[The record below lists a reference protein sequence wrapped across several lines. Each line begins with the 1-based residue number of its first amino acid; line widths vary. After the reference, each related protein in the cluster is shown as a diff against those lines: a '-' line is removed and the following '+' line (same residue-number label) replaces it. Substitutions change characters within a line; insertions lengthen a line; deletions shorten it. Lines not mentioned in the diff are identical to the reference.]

1 MTERTERTSANDAV
15 ADLGAELMLLVDMI
29 VEHAAPWLDGIIAAG
44 HTGGLFGGGAS
55 GAADDSGDSD
65 GEASSEHANA
75 QYNCGW
81 CPLCAVVSMARGDR
95 PEFSSRAVEQLAQ
108 LVGVLRAVLA
118 DRWYPGEG
126 IHMPGAPRAERQ
138 DTGPA
143 WTDGPRTR
151 PSAPA
156 AAAGGRSA
164 AGGAAAGPSD
174 GGRPAGASR
183 AQRITVRKAAPAGS
197 GEPTGSAGAAQSSR
211 STESGE
217 TF

>member
-1 MTERTERTSANDAV
+1 MTERTERISANDAA
-15 ADLGAELMLLVDMI
+15 ADLGTELMLLIEMI
-29 VEHAAPWLDGIIAAG
+29 VEHAAPWLDGLIAAG

-55 GAADDSGDSD
+55 GTPDDTGDSG
-65 GEASSEHANA
+65 GGASSEHANA

-151 PSAPA
+151 PSAPQA
-156 AAAGGRSA
+156 AAAGRSTAGGTAAGRSDA
-164 AGGAAAGPSD
+164 
-174 GGRPAGASR
+174 GRPAGASR
-183 AQRITVRKAAPAGS
+183 AQHITVRKTGSSGSADPAGS
-197 GEPTGSAGAAQSSR
+197 AESSWSAEP
-211 STESGE
+211 GE

>member
-1 MTERTERTSANDAV
+1 MTERTERMSANDAA
-15 ADLGAELMLLVDMI
+15 ADLGTELMLLIEMI
-29 VEHAAPWLDGIIAAG
+29 VEHAAPWLDGLIAAG

-55 GAADDSGDSD
+55 GAADDSDDSS
-65 GEASSEHANA
+65 GQASSEHPNA
-75 QYNCGW
+75 QYDCGW

-95 PEFSSRAVEQLAQ
+95 PEFSARAIEQLAQ

-151 PSAPA
+151 PSAPQA
-156 AAAGGRSA
+156 AAAGRSA
-164 AGGAAAGPSD
+164 AGGAAAGRSD
-174 GGRPAGASR
+174 GGRPAEGSR
-183 AQRITVRKAAPAGS
+183 AQRITVRKVAPEGAAES
-197 GEPTGSAGAAQSSR
+197 SGSAEPGER
-211 STESGE
+211 S
-217 TF
+217 

>member
-1 MTERTERTSANDAV
+1 MTERTERISANDAA
-15 ADLGAELMLLVDMI
+15 ADLGTELMLLIEMI
-29 VEHAAPWLDGIIAAG
+29 VEHAAPWLDGLIAAG

-55 GAADDSGDSD
+55 GAADSGES
-65 GEASSEHANA
+65 GGGASSEHANE

-95 PEFSSRAVEQLAQ
+95 PEFSARAIEQLAQ

-126 IHMPGAPRAERQ
+126 IHMPGTPRAERQ
-138 DTGPA
+138 DTGPT

-151 PSAPA
+151 PTAPEA
-156 AAAGGRSA
+156 AATGRYAPGRSA
-164 AGGAAAGPSD
+164 AGRSA
-174 GGRPAGASR
+174 GGRPDGVSR
-183 AQRITVRKAAPAGS
+183 AQRITVRKAAPG
-197 GEPTGSAGAAQSSR
+197 GSAGSAESGRPAESSR
-211 STESGE
+211 PTEPGE